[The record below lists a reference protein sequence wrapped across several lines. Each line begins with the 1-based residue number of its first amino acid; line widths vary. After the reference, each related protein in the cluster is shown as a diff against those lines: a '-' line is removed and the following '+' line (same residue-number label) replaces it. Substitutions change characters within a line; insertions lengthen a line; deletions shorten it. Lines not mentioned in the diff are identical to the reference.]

1 VWALVENRSVVFQE
15 AVDGALSVHGLV
27 SVHAVVN
34 SGEMLDQFPPLDG
47 TLPVYFPHPG
57 TPSKPREV
65 RFALDWAARLK

>member
-34 SGEMLDQFPPLDG
+34 SGRCSTNFHHLTGHYPPINL
-47 TLPVYFPHPG
+47 LNV
-57 TPSKPREV
+57 
-65 RFALDWAARLK
+65 